1 MNKKIILLFN
11 FLNKLGIKDAQVNF
25 GIWSEEM
32 DYIDE
37 DISNENGQSI
47 TMPEPFNTY
56 IQNLL
61 YEYMD
66 EIHEDSYSDDTG
78 FRDVNMIFDLKN
90 YKIIMRVKANYYDS
104 ESDSASF
111 KLYGLDEWRKRV
123 NDVFN
128 KLNYNGEIAIPYEG
142 NGGWGEVS
150 SEMELINGDKVIPV
164 DENLQRIA
172 DEFINFYFKGWK
184 REDGS
189 QGTVY
194 FNREEVWAEHTWNLE
209 KSRECSPNII
219 INLKDNN

>member
-25 GIWSEEM
+25 GIWSGEM
-32 DYIDE
+32 DYMDE

-47 TMPEPFNTY
+47 TIPAPFNTY
-56 IQNLL
+56 IQDLL
-61 YEYMD
+61 YEYID

-90 YKIIMRVKANYYDS
+90 YKIIMRVKANYYDN
-104 ESDSASF
+104 ESDGASF
-111 KLYGLDEWRKRV
+111 ELNQLDEWHKMV
-123 NDVFN
+123 NEVFD
-128 KLNYNGEIAIPYEG
+128 KLNYNGEIALPYEG
-142 NGGWGEVS
+142 SGGWGSVS
-150 SEMELINGDKVIPV
+150 SEMELINGGKVIPV

-172 DEFINFYFKGWK
+172 DEFINEYFKGWK